1 MEKMIV
7 MSQDQMN
14 AKGTLLSE
22 SETRTMCKVTHT
34 ATSKNNADFSK
45 YAFEG
50 QKSMWIDNTE
60 VLEAAIRANRATKLK
75 NEAFE
80 FNATS
85 FEASVEGG
93 TLIMAQAPATET
105 KTTW

>member
-60 VLEAAIRANRATKLK
+60 VLEAAIRANRAEQRDGKYG
-75 NEAFE
+75 

-105 KTTW
+105 KTAW